1 MKLVDKNGTEVH
13 VGDMLQFED
22 MIYNVT
28 GVGEEPLSQEAI
40 DFCKKCEIVEES
52 K

>member
-1 MKLVDKNGTEVH
+1 MLVDKNGTEVH
-13 VGDMLQFED
+13 AGDILQLEG
-22 MIYNVT
+22 MRYHVMGI
-28 GVGEEPLSQEAI
+28 GEEPLSQEAI